1 MDGLTLFGIISTLL
15 GVTRAMPQLVRLRR
29 ARHAYGV
36 SVDTAATSMIVSSGW
51 AIYGI
56 LTHQP
61 VISFASGASGIIFAS
76 ITLSALQFGRRPRE
90 IKIAPVWLAVLLL
103 AGGIGGAVGLSIVLP
118 VSVLAANIP
127 QVWVA
132 YREKN
137 LTDLSLGTWLLSMA
151 EGLLWGGYG
160 LIQQDIA
167 VLVNN
172 TFQLTTS
179 AMIVAFKLAH
189 MARHAKQSK
198 AKNLVH
204 PAPHQ
209 EEGV

>member
-15 GVTRAMPQLVRLRR
+15 GVTRAMPQLLRLLR

-51 AIYGI
+51 ATYGL

-61 VISFASGASGIIFAS
+61 VISFASGASGIIFAL
-76 ITLSALQFGRRPRE
+76 ITLSALRFGRQLRE
-90 IKIAPVWLAVLLL
+90 LKIAPVWLAVLLL
-103 AGGIGGAVGLSIVLP
+103 MGSIGGATGLSIALP

-132 YREKN
+132 YRERN
-137 LTDLSLGTWLLSMA
+137 LTDLSLGTWLLSMT

-160 LIQQDIA
+160 LVQQDIS

-179 AMIVAFKLAH
+179 AIIVAFKLAH
-189 MARHAKQSK
+189 MARHAKKTKTVFQMSGDK
-198 AKNLVH
+198 R
-204 PAPHQ
+204 
-209 EEGV
+209 

>member
-1 MDGLTLFGIISTLL
+1 MDGMTLFGIISTLL
-15 GVTRAMPQLVRLRR
+15 GVTRAMPQLIRLLR

-51 AIYGI
+51 AVYGL

-61 VISFASGASGIIFAS
+61 VISFASCATGIIFAL
-76 ITLSALQFGRRPRE
+76 ITLSALQFGHQLRDL
-90 IKIAPVWLAVLLL
+90 KIAPVWLAVLLL
-103 AGGIGGAVGLSIVLP
+103 LGSVGGAAGLSIVLP
-118 VSVLAANIP
+118 ISVLAANIP

-137 LTDLSLGTWLLSMA
+137 LSDLSLGTWLLSMT

-160 LIQQDIA
+160 LVQQDIA

-179 AMIVAFKLAH
+179 AIIIAFKLAH
-189 MARHAKQSK
+189 MVRHAKQTK
-198 AKNLVH
+198 TLIH
-204 PAPHQ
+204 
-209 EEGV
+209 G